1 MTKARTN
8 AMTIHYIPPYSRAK
22 DIHIVALFLKLRKS
36 FFVDFEYLVWLESSS
51 QALSIGTSYM
61 FLECM

>member
-22 DIHIVALFLKLRKS
+22 DIHIVALLLKLRKS
-36 FFVDFEYLVWLESSS
+36 F
-51 QALSIGTSYM
+51 LSILNIWYGWNHLLKLFPLVRHTC
-61 FLECM
+61 F

>member
-22 DIHIVALFLKLRKS
+22 DIHIVALFLNKLV
-36 FFVDFEYLVWLESSS
+36 FFCRF
-51 QALSIGTSYM
+51 
-61 FLECM
+61 